1 MQTKVELKERD
12 HGGIVEITL
21 PNGSMFRI
29 TFEDKENLIRVQTI
43 DGSMSIMPSVSN
55 EIRVITNPNT

>member
-1 MQTKVELKERD
+1 MQTKVELKERES
-12 HGGIVEITL
+12 GGKVEITL
-21 PNGSMFRI
+21 PNGCLFRI
-29 TFEDKENLIRVQTI
+29 TFWDKETLIHVQTV